1 MSTDPMSCSTSSK
14 AGIKR
19 VLEEDY
25 VYFGEGALMEY
36 YTNRKCDLMVIGKP
50 INSINYAIAVP
61 KGYILK
67 SQHEMMKK

>member
-14 AGIKR
+14 VAIRR
-19 VLEEDY
+19 VLDEDY

-36 YTNRKCDLMVIGKP
+36 YTNRKCGLMVIGKP

-67 SQHEMMKK
+67 S

>member
-14 AGIKR
+14 VAIRR
-19 VLEEDY
+19 VLDEDY

-36 YTNRKCDLMVIGKP
+36 YTNRECDLMVIGKP

-67 SQHEMMKK
+67 KSTK

>member
-1 MSTDPMSCSTSSK
+1 MSTDPMSCSTSSN

-19 VLEEDY
+19 VQNEDY

-36 YTNRKCDLMVIGKP
+36 YTNRECGLMVIGRP

-61 KGYILK
+61 KGYIVK
-67 SQHEMMKK
+67 SYQKMEK